1 MFPYI
6 YDIVAAVIL
15 IAFIGRGFKRG
26 VLRTVLSLV
35 CLVIAF
41 SAAAALSS
49 YPITSKI
56 YDDYFAETV
65 SEKIDTA
72 VKDVR
77 DETVNKLK
85 DEAEKSADTFI
96 DDNLGGSDE
105 LKQLVRDYLSTDDEV
120 MREQFSK
127 VFSLTGIDV
136 NDLLTNETFRDKI
149 NSIASQYSGL
159 VTDRI
164 NDRLP
169 VGVKVS
175 ESSVK
180 DFLTDSSAHEAIVY
194 DVFGIKSKDSQ
205 TEGTAKYI
213 EKTLV
218 RPAAIRMIS
227 AVIWAVVFTAVNII
241 LRIIVNI
248 VLIVRKIEPVKACDS
263 ILGGVLGAAVGAAVV
278 AAAVILT
285 VIIVRFT
292 GGMAYFNEDIFS
304 QTLFFGRL
312 YDLAKGF
319 EFLK

>member
-1 MFPYI
+1 M
-6 YDIVAAVIL
+6 
-15 IAFIGRGFKRG
+15 
-26 VLRTVLSLV
+26 
-35 CLVIAF
+35 
-41 SAAAALSS
+41 
-49 YPITSKI
+49 
-56 YDDYFAETV
+56 V

-127 VFSLTGIDV
+127 VFSLAGIDV

-149 NSIASQYSGL
+149 NSIASQYSGQ

-175 ESSVK
+175 ESSVR

>member
-1 MFPYI
+1 M
-6 YDIVAAVIL
+6 
-15 IAFIGRGFKRG
+15 
-26 VLRTVLSLV
+26 
-35 CLVIAF
+35 LVIAF

-56 YDDYFAETV
+56 YDDYFAEVV

-120 MREQFSK
+120 MRKQFSN
-127 VFSLTGIDV
+127 VFSLAGIDV

-164 NDRLP
+164 NERLP

-292 GGMAYFNEDIFS
+292 GGMTYFNEDIFS

>member
-6 YDIVAAVIL
+6 YDIVAAIIL

-56 YDDYFAETV
+56 YDDYFAEMV

-120 MREQFSK
+120 MRKQFSN
-127 VFSLTGIDV
+127 VFSLAGIDV

-164 NDRLP
+164 NERLP

-292 GGMAYFNEDIFS
+292 GGMTYFNEDIFS

>member
-127 VFSLTGIDV
+127 VFSLAGIDV

-159 VTDRI
+159 VTDKI

-194 DVFGIKSKDSQ
+194 DVFGIKSEDSQ

-248 VLIVRKIEPVKACDS
+248 VLTVRKIEPVKACDS

>member
-127 VFSLTGIDV
+127 VFSLAGIDV

-312 YDLAKGF
+312 YDLAKGL

>member
-127 VFSLTGIDV
+127 VFSLAGIDV
-136 NDLLTNETFRDKI
+136 NDLLTNEAFRDKI

>member
-1 MFPYI
+1 MFPCI

-49 YPITSKI
+49 YPVTSKI

-105 LKQLVRDYLSTDDEV
+105 LKQLVKDYLSTDDEV

-127 VFSLTGIDV
+127 AFSLAGIDV

-292 GGMAYFNEDIFS
+292 GGMTYFNEDIFS

>member
-6 YDIVAAVIL
+6 YDIITAVIL

-41 SAAAALSS
+41 FAAAALSS
-49 YPITSKI
+49 YPISSRI

-65 SEKIDTA
+65 SKKISAA
-72 VKDVR
+72 VDEVR

-85 DEAEKSADTFI
+85 NEAEKSAETFI
-96 DDNLGGSDE
+96 DDNFGGSDE

-127 VFSLTGIDV
+127 AFSLAGIDMSS
-136 NDLLTNETFRDKI
+136 LLTNELFRDKI
-149 NSIASQYSGL
+149 NSIVSQYSGQ

-169 VGVKVS
+169 VGVRVS
-175 ESSVK
+175 EGAVK
-180 DFLTDSSAHEAIVY
+180 DFLTDNSAHEAIVY

-218 RPAAIRMIS
+218 RPTATRMIS

-241 LRIIVNI
+241 LKIIVNI

-263 ILGGVLGAAVGAAVV
+263 FLGGVLGAAVGAAVV

-292 GGMAYFNEDIFS
+292 GGMTYFNEDIFS

-319 EFLK
+319 DFMK

>member
-1 MFPYI
+1 MYQYI
-6 YDIVAAVIL
+6 YDIVTAVIL

-41 SAAAALSS
+41 SSAAALSS
-49 YPITSKI
+49 YPITSKV
-56 YDDYFAETV
+56 YDDYFAETI
-65 SEKIDTA
+65 SQRIDTA
-72 VKDVR
+72 VNEVR

-85 DEAEKSADTFI
+85 DEAERSADTFI
-96 DDNLGGSDE
+96 DNNLGGSDE

-127 VFSLTGIDV
+127 VFSLAGIDV
-136 NDLLTNETFRDKI
+136 NSLLTNERFRDKI
-149 NSIASQYSGL
+149 DSIASQYSGQ
-159 VTDRI
+159 VTNRI

-169 VGVKVS
+169 IGVKVS

-194 DVFGIKSKDSQ
+194 DVFGIKSNNSQ
-205 TEGTAKYI
+205 TEGTAVYI
-213 EKTLV
+213 EQTLV

-227 AVIWAVVFTAVNII
+227 AVIWAVVFTSVNII

-263 ILGGVLGAAVGAAVV
+263 ILGGILGAAVGVAVV
-278 AAAVILT
+278 TAAVILT
-285 VIIVRFT
+285 VILIRFT
-292 GGMAYFNEDIFS
+292 GGTAYFNEDVFS

-312 YDLAKGF
+312 YDLVKGF

>member
-85 DEAEKSADTFI
+85 DEAEKSADIFI

-127 VFSLTGIDV
+127 VFSLAGIDV

>member
-96 DDNLGGSDE
+96 DDNLGCSDE

-127 VFSLTGIDV
+127 VFSLAGIDV

>member
-127 VFSLTGIDV
+127 VFSLAGIDV

-227 AVIWAVVFTAVNII
+227 AVIWAVVFTTVNII

>member
-6 YDIVAAVIL
+6 YDIIAAVIL

-49 YPITSKI
+49 YPVASKI

-65 SEKIDTA
+65 SEKIDAA
-72 VKDVR
+72 VDEVR

-85 DEAEKSADTFI
+85 DEAERSADTFI
-96 DDNLGGSDE
+96 DDKLGGSDE

-120 MREQFSK
+120 MREQFSA
-127 VFSLTGIDV
+127 VFSLAGIDV
-136 NDLLTNETFRDKI
+136 SSLLTNAEFRDKI
-149 NSIASQYSGL
+149 NSVASQYSGQ

-169 VGVKVS
+169 LGVKVS
-175 ESSVK
+175 ESSVR
-180 DFLTDSSAHEAIVY
+180 DFLTDSNAHEAIVY
-194 DVFGIKSKDSQ
+194 DVFGIKSQNSQ

-227 AVIWAVVFTAVNII
+227 AVVWAVVFTAVNIV
-241 LRIIVNI
+241 LKFIVNI
-248 VLIVRKIEPVKACDS
+248 ILIIRKIEPVKTCDS
-263 ILGGVLGAAVGAAVV
+263 ILGGVLGGAVGAAVI

-285 VIIVRFT
+285 AFIIRFT
-292 GGMAYFNEDIFS
+292 GGMTYFNEDIFS

-312 YDLAKGF
+312 YDLAKGLD
-319 EFLK
+319 FLK

>member
-6 YDIVAAVIL
+6 YDIVVAVIL

-41 SAAAALSS
+41 SAAAALLS

-127 VFSLTGIDV
+127 VFSLAGIDV

-149 NSIASQYSGL
+149 NSIASQYSRL

>member
-56 YDDYFAETV
+56 YDDYFAEVV

-120 MREQFSK
+120 MRKQFSN
-127 VFSLTGIDV
+127 VFSLAGIDV

-149 NSIASQYSGL
+149 NSIASQYSGQ

-164 NDRLP
+164 NERLP

-312 YDLAKGF
+312 YDLAKGL

>member
-127 VFSLTGIDV
+127 VFSLAGIDV

>member
-127 VFSLTGIDV
+127 VFSLAGIDV

-159 VTDRI
+159 VTDKI

-194 DVFGIKSKDSQ
+194 DVFGIKSEDSH

-248 VLIVRKIEPVKACDS
+248 VLMVRKIEPVKACDS

-292 GGMAYFNEDIFS
+292 GGMAYFNEDVFS

>member
-127 VFSLTGIDV
+127 VFSLAGIDV

-149 NSIASQYSGL
+149 NSIAPQYSGL

>member
-6 YDIVAAVIL
+6 YDIVIAVIL

-127 VFSLTGIDV
+127 AFSLAGIDV
-136 NDLLTNETFRDKI
+136 SSLLTNETFRDKI

-159 VTDRI
+159 VTDKI
-164 NDRLP
+164 NERLP
-169 VGVKVS
+169 MGVKVP
-175 ESSVK
+175 ESSVQ

-194 DVFGIKSKDSQ
+194 DVFGIKIKDSQ

-213 EKTLV
+213 EKNLV

-241 LRIIVNI
+241 LKIVVNI

-263 ILGGVLGAAVGAAVV
+263 ILGGVLGAAVGAAVI

-292 GGMAYFNEDIFS
+292 GGTAYFNEDIFS

-312 YDLAKGF
+312 YDLAKGL

>member
-56 YDDYFAETV
+56 YDDYFAETI

-127 VFSLTGIDV
+127 VFSLAGIDV

-285 VIIVRFT
+285 VIIIRFT

>member
-127 VFSLTGIDV
+127 VFSLAGIDV

-285 VIIVRFT
+285 VIIIRFT

>member
-56 YDDYFAETV
+56 YDDYFAEAV

-120 MREQFSK
+120 MREQFSN
-127 VFSLTGIDV
+127 VFSLAGIDV
-136 NDLLTNETFRDKI
+136 STLLTNETFRDKI
-149 NSIASQYSGL
+149 NSIASQYSGQ

-164 NDRLP
+164 NERLP

-263 ILGGVLGAAVGAAVV
+263 ILGGVLGAAVGASVV

-292 GGMAYFNEDIFS
+292 GGMTYFNEDIFS

>member
-49 YPITSKI
+49 YPVTSKI

-105 LKQLVRDYLSTDDEV
+105 LKQLVKDYLSTDDEV

-127 VFSLTGIDV
+127 AFSLAGIDV

-312 YDLAKGF
+312 YDLAKGL